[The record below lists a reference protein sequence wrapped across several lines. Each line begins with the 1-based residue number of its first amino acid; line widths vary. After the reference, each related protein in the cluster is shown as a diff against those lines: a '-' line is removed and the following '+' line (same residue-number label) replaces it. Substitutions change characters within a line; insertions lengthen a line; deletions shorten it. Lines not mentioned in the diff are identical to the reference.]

1 MSINNYDYV
10 KDKGPKLGD
19 HLALL
24 NRNHLQAQTL
34 YEMPVRINQPAVP
47 PRSSSVLGTSKMC
60 ICLFPADIWLCVAT
74 YTRLRQCVRLWCSH
88 TGLRLCVMQGFYS
101 PWDRVVISNT
111 FSVSRLSPEHSHT
124 QISFLGFAPVFLKFS
139 GTILPNMI

>member
-1 MSINNYDYV
+1 
-10 KDKGPKLGD
+10 
-19 HLALL
+19 
-24 NRNHLQAQTL
+24 
-34 YEMPVRINQPAVP
+34 MPVRINQPAVP

-88 TGLRLCVMQGFYS
+88 TGLRLCVVQGFYS

-124 QISFLGFAPVFLKFS
+124 QISFLGFCSSFPQIFRNNLATYDLNRFCNVNFMLSHK
-139 GTILPNMI
+139 